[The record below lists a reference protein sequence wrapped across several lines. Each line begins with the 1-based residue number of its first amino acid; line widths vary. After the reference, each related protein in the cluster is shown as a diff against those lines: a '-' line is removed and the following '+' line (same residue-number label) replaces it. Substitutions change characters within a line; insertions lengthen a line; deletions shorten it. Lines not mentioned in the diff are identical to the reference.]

1 MNNTNNY
8 FQKNVS
14 LVWILFF
21 IAITVFIFYLALFFI
36 SLSSLVSD
44 YSWGDVAYH
53 HQIFYNFLHG
63 RPFQTS
69 VYWSALANSANQYAY
84 LNMINIHLYLS
95 PFLFSFIYCLIPNLY
110 GLYFTVLVVNYI
122 SLAFFLWKL
131 VCLFTTE
138 DRLSKYLLVM
148 SFLLTHAFTFLLIV
162 GKASPI
168 LLGTPF
174 LLAAYYFLQRERY
187 GFYYICSLLFCLSY
201 DDCGLFFISFLG
213 YVFFFERKHLKPAVV
228 TALIGLFS
236 VVLVIGILQPM
247 ARSNM
252 PGKSVA
258 SIFDALGLVWDSMN
272 SSGFL
277 FRFTNQN
284 GKLLLMFGSL
294 FLAFTVILL
303 LSKRSDQQGQDLY
316 RCLGLIFL
324 APLSHWASIV
334 VGVGVH
340 FMPVTVFTFIAITLI
355 MSKAKLNISV
365 IWSQQKWLALAL
377 ISFYLVS
384 NVFVFSYLQR
394 HHIGNEYAE
403 EKKSNVHCLQVIN
416 RIVPNNDSLTYW
428 TGRGVDGF
436 LGNRSNLWRFPH
448 FFDRADFLVMQKNA
462 KNTFYQAKIIS
473 GQDIYLSLLSGTG
486 HSTGDIT
493 TIDIKMINAVSD
505 MLVKANRS
513 HTIVLDDPEVV
524 ILKRKESFRFEQP
537 PETLGFGFFA
547 NFSKYL
553 NQNFHCNVF

>member
-1 MNNTNNY
+1 MNDINTY
-8 FQKNVS
+8 FQKNVL

-21 IAITVFIFYLALFFI
+21 ISITIFTFYLALFFI

-53 HQIFYNFLHG
+53 HQIFYNFLHD

-69 VYWSALANSANQYAY
+69 VYWSALANSVNQYAY

-95 PFLFSFIYCLIPNLY
+95 PFLFSFIYYLIPNLY
-110 GLYFTVLVVNYI
+110 GLYFTLLVVNYI

-131 VCLFTTE
+131 VCLFTVE
-138 DRLSKYLLVM
+138 DRLLKYLLVM
-148 SFLLTHAFTFLLIV
+148 SFLLTHAFTFLLIG

-187 GFYYICSLLFCLSY
+187 GLYYICSLLFCLSY

-213 YVFFFERKHLKPAVV
+213 YVFLFERKHLKPAVV
-228 TALIGLFS
+228 TALLGLFS

-247 ARSNM
+247 ARINM

-258 SIFDALGLVWDSMN
+258 SVFDALGIVWDSMN

-277 FRFTNQN
+277 FRFINQN

-303 LSKRSDQQGQDLY
+303 LSKRSGHQDLY

-355 MSKAKLNISV
+355 MSKSELNISG
-365 IWSQQKWLALAL
+365 IWTQQKWLALAL
-377 ISFYLVS
+377 IGFYFVS
-384 NVFVFSYLQR
+384 NLFVFSYLQR
-394 HHIGNEYAE
+394 HYIGNEYAE
-403 EKKSNVHCLQVIN
+403 EKKSNAHCLQVIN

-428 TGRGVDGF
+428 TACGIDGF

-462 KNTFYQAKIIS
+462 KNTFFQAKIIS
-473 GQDIYLSLLSGTG
+473 GQDIYQSLMNGTY
-486 HSTGDIT
+486 HSTGAIAIT
-493 TIDIKMINAVSD
+493 DNKMIDAVSD
-505 MLVKANRS
+505 MLVKANSS
-513 HTIVLDDPEVV
+513 HTIVFDDPEVV
-524 ILKRKESFRFEQP
+524 VLKRKERFRFEQP
-537 PETLGFGFFA
+537 SETIGFGFFV
-547 NFSKYL
+547 NFPKYL
-553 NQNFHCNVF
+553 KAKFPL